1 LTYSYFTLMTLT
13 VSNYPERMKPL
24 LKVLTLVFLSLN
36 ISAQP
41 LMDKSLKTDKHLTIK
56 LTEVLAGFKGN
67 AGVYVRNL
75 KTNKVA
81 SINSDSIFPT
91 ASMVKI
97 PIMVGVFDKISK
109 GELKFD
115 QVLTY
120 RDSLKYDD
128 GVVGSFRD
136 STKIPMPKVIHL
148 MISESDNTGSL
159 WLQALAG
166 GGAAINQWMENNGFE
181 HTRVNS
187 RTPGRKQAQATFG
200 WGQTTPREMAEL
212 MVMIRQGRAI
222 SADASE
228 RMYRYLGMQF
238 WDGEALSQIPSNVKT
253 SAKSGAVNQAK
264 SEVVFV
270 HAPHGDYVFCIT
282 TKNQQ
287 DQRWERSNEGYELI
301 RKISE
306 TIWNHF
312 EPKSKWKPVKNY
324 EKWWF

>member
-1 LTYSYFTLMTLT
+1 MKYLFATLASVILNANIFAQQLI
-13 VSNYPERMKPL
+13 SKPS
-24 LKVLTLVFLSLN
+24 KIDHKLVNSLEKAM
-36 ISAQP
+36 I
-41 LMDKSLKTDKHLTIK
+41 
-56 LTEVLAGFKGN
+56 GFKGN
-67 AGVYVRNL
+67 VGIYVRNL

-81 SINSDSIFPT
+81 AIYADTIFPT

-97 PIMVGVFDKISK
+97 PIMIGVFDKINN

-115 QVLTY
+115 QTLTY

-166 GGAAINQWMENNGFE
+166 GGAAINLWLETNGFQN
-181 HTRVNS
+181 TRVNS
-187 RTPGRKQAQATFG
+187 RTPGRKQPQALYG

-212 MVMIRQGRAI
+212 MTMIRDGKVI
-222 SADASE
+222 SPDISE

-264 SEVVFV
+264 SEVVMV

-287 DQRWERSNEGYELI
+287 DQRWERGNEGYELI
-301 RKISE
+301 RKASE
-306 TIWNHF
+306 IIWNHF
-312 EPKSKWKPVKNY
+312 EPKSKWKPAKDY

>member
-1 LTYSYFTLMTLT
+1 MKKEFLFIALFLINASFFSLSMAQ
-13 VSNYPERMKPL
+13 SN
-24 LKVLTLVFLSLN
+24 F
-36 ISAQP
+36 
-41 LMDKSLKTDKHLTIK
+41 KTDKT
-56 LTEVLAGFKGN
+56 LAAQLEKAMTDFHGK

-75 KTNKVA
+75 KTGQTA
-81 SINSDSIFPT
+81 SVHADSIFPT

-97 PIMVGVFDKISK
+97 PIMIGVFDKVSK

-128 GVVGSFRD
+128 GIVGSFRD
-136 STKIPMPKVIHL
+136 STRIALPKIIHL
-148 MISESDNTGSL
+148 MISLSDNTGSL

-166 GGAAINQWMENNGFE
+166 GGAAINQWLESHGFV

-187 RTPGRKQAQATFG
+187 RTAGRKENQAAYG
-200 WGQTTPREMAEL
+200 WGQTTPHEMAEL
-212 MVMIRQGRAI
+212 MAMIRQGKAI
-222 SADASE
+222 SPDASE

-238 WDGEALSQIPSNVKT
+238 WDGEALSQIPPYIKT
-253 SAKSGAVNQAK
+253 GAKSGAVNQAK
-264 SEVVFV
+264 SEVVMV

-287 DQRWERSNEGYELI
+287 DERWQRDNEGYNLI
-301 RKISE
+301 RTISE
-306 TIWNHF
+306 IIWNHF
-312 EPKSKWKPVKNY
+312 EPKSKWKPVTNY

>member
-1 LTYSYFTLMTLT
+1 
-13 VSNYPERMKPL
+13 MKNL
-24 LKVLTLVFLSLN
+24 FKISVF
-36 ISAQP
+36 IFFSAQAFAP
-41 LMDKSLKTDKHLTIK
+41 TARAQSEKMDQK
-56 LTEVLAGFKGN
+56 LVSKLEEAMKGFRGN
-67 AGVYVRNL
+67 AGIYVKHL
-75 KTNKVA
+75 KNNRIA
-81 SINSDSIFPT
+81 SVNSDSVFPT

-97 PIMVGVFDKISK
+97 PIMVGIFEKIRQ
-109 GELKFD
+109 GGLIFD

-128 GVVGSFRD
+128 GVVGSFKD

-166 GGAAINQWMENNGFE
+166 GGEAINQWLETNGFE
-181 HTRVNS
+181 NTRVNS
-187 RTPGRKQAQATFG
+187 RTPNRKLAQATYG
-200 WGQTTPREMAEL
+200 WGQTTPKEMTKL
-212 MVMIRQGRAI
+212 MLMIREGKVI
-222 SADASE
+222 SPDVSE

-264 SEVVFV
+264 SEVVMV

-282 TKNQQ
+282 TKNQL

-301 RKISE
+301 RKVSE
-306 TIWNHF
+306 IIWNHF
-312 EPKSKWKPVKNY
+312 EPKSRWKPVKDY